1 MDYATYLKQLR
12 NRTIAT
18 FYEESPAKH
27 RVPKTTKEDLLN
39 RRGGQTPMFIHK
51 KEVFDAIPDYVS
63 YADVILFG
71 FTDILK
77 NGATQNWG
85 PTKCSRYNYLWMFAA
100 ATLYAWTTE
109 SAPLRGR
116 KDDWDWDMHRNNLE
130 YSRERLSWF
139 VHALIDINGVFISG
153 YSGAALLELE
163 RNRTG
168 MTSAEQLAYR
178 DTVRAKGDWAGW
190 FALWNLWYT
199 NRTSDGN
206 VAASVAPSN
215 SDLPN
220 GASSITVTATTDDP
234 NTFEEPT
241 KWTPLIV
248 GGVRKN
254 YLTYNWLSVRSS
266 CLTAADETSIQ
277 TTAAT
282 YFPTTSQ
289 RTAEI
294 ADVVSTTGALT
305 DTQKAIAEFWAGGP
319 GTASPPG
326 ILMWIW
332 KEYMLHI
339 NLHESAPE
347 QMIYS
352 GLDLAQHL
360 FEAGRL
366 TWGIKKHYMQAR
378 PIQEVRRLY
387 RGQTLTGYD
396 GTSVSGEAWVP
407 YQEANFVTPPF
418 ADYPSGHSTYSQ
430 VFASVMTD
438 WFGST
443 ITNGMHKYTDMY
455 LVTPIFASDQSQA
468 FGTFVI
474 PARSSLVQ
482 VGVVP
487 AANAQLAFET
497 WQGMADN
504 AGISRKY
511 GGIHATSAHT
521 GGQAIANDVHTAIRN
536 RMELQPWRM

>member
-1 MDYATYLKQLR
+1 MDYSTYLKQLR

-18 FYEESPAKH
+18 FYEEAPAKFKPA
-27 RVPKTTKEDLLN
+27 VSKEDLMQH
-39 RRGGQTPMFIHK
+39 RVGQQTIYVNK
-51 KEVFDAIPDYVS
+51 TEVFDSIPDPVQ
-63 YADVILFG
+63 YADVILFAL
-71 FTDILK
+71 TDILK
-77 NGATQNWG
+77 NGASNNWG
-85 PTKCSRYNYLWMFAA
+85 PTKCSRYNYLWMFTA

-109 SAPLRGR
+109 SAPLQGR
-116 KDDWDWDMHRNNLE
+116 KDDWDWDMHRHNLE
-130 YSRERLSWF
+130 NSHERLSWF
-139 VHALIDINGVFISG
+139 VHALIAVNDVFIPG

-163 RNRTG
+163 RARTG
-168 MTSAEQLAYR
+168 MSSAEQLAYR

-199 NRTSDGN
+199 NRTTDGN
-206 VAASVAPSN
+206 VAASVAPSD
-215 SDLPN
+215 SELPN
-220 GASSITVTATTDDP
+220 GARSITVTATTDDP
-234 NTFEEPT
+234 TKFEAPT

-277 TTAAT
+277 TTAAS
-282 YFPTTSQ
+282 YFPTTPQ

-294 ADVVSTTGALT
+294 ADVVSTTATLT

-332 KEYMLHI
+332 KEYMMHI
-339 NLHESAPE
+339 RSYETAVEH
-347 QMIYS
+347 MVYS

-366 TWGIKKHYMQAR
+366 TWGIKKYYMQAR
-378 PIQEVRRLY
+378 PIQEIRRLY

-396 GTSVSGEAWVP
+396 GTAVSGEAWVP

-430 VFASVMTD
+430 VFASVMDD
-438 WFGST
+438 WFGTSIHPGNYT
-443 ITNGMHKYTDMY
+443 YTDMY
-455 LVTPIFASDQSQA
+455 LVTPIFASNQTNA

-487 AANAQLAFET
+487 AAAVQLAFET
-497 WQGMADN
+497 WQAMADN

-521 GGQAIANDVHTAIRN
+521 GGQAVANDVHTAIRT